1 MRRALT
7 WLAGAVGLAALARL
21 RSRRRTVAV
30 ERLREQDPAE
40 ELRRKLA
47 DRRTDEPSD
56 GDPESG
62 IQSVEAQSISV
73 QPIADEADDPLP
85 AEAQPVDLEARRTDV
100 HARAQEA
107 IDLMRD
113 GETEPESPND
123 RSVQ

>member
-1 MRRALT
+1 VRRALT

-21 RSRRRTVAV
+21 RSRRRAVAV

-47 DRRTDEPSD
+47 DRRTGEPSD

-62 IQSVEAQSISV
+62 VQSVEAQSISV